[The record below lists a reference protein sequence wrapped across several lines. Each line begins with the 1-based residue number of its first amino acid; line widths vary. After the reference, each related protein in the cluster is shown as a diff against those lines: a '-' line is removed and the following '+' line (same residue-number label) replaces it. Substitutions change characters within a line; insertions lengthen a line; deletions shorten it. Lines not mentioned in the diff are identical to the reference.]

1 MNFHNLLSL
10 SNSRAFVPSWGI
22 WVEDEG
28 EGRGLAMKEFTDRI
42 SLRRWGWAA
51 GVEGLGSYLQ

>member
-28 EGRGLAMKEFTDRI
+28 EGRGLAMKEFTDRV
-42 SLRRWGWAA
+42 SLRRWG
-51 GVEGLGSYLQ
+51 